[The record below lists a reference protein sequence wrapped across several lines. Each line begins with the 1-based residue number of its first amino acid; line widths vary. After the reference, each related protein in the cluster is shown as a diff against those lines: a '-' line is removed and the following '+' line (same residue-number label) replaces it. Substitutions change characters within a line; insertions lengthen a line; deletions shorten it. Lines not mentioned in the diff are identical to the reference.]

1 MVKLTVFQTVD
12 MGSSPIIR
20 KHKHNIDGSEI
31 WTHDLQPMMMPF

>member
-20 KHKHNIDGSEI
+20 KNKHNSIDGSEI
-31 WTHDLQPMMMPF
+31 